1 MEFREY
7 NIVDNNGKS
16 NCVIRSLCKILN
28 KQYDEVYKGLSEE
41 KDKLNSNSF
50 NDIEVFES
58 YMKNNNILEINSEKD
73 KKIKDLKL
81 DNNSY
86 IIFCYD
92 KKDYYHMIP
101 IINDIIYDKNNE
113 CLNLYI
119 LKIYK
124 KNIE

>member
-1 MEFREY
+1 MLFEEY
-7 NIVDNNGKS
+7 NLTNNEGKS

-28 KQYDEVYKGLSEE
+28 KTYDEVYNGLLKE

-58 YMKNNNILEINSEKD
+58 YMKNNNILEISNEEI
-73 KKIKDLKL
+73 KIKDLKL
-81 DNNSY
+81 DSGLY

-92 KKDYYHMIP
+92 KSDYYHMIP
-101 IINDIIYDKNNE
+101 IINNTIYDKNNE
-113 CLNLYI
+113 CLELYV

-124 KNIE
+124 KDIE